1 MKNPFTRP
9 ALRADFGTVL
19 ITGAS
24 RGIGRAIA
32 LEIAPYCERLLI
44 TARSEGPLRQLKKE
58 LGGSKT
64 KVIVHSLLGFA
75 SGQEL
80 GEKVLKAGGADTVI
94 LNAGISEDLPFLEA
108 TAQSLHRE
116 FDVNY
121 FSALGLTQALLPS
134 LLALP
139 RPTLCA
145 VSSLTASVPFPG
157 NANYSASKAALFS
170 WLRSLAAEHA
180 QTSLR
185 VCAILPGFTQTEI
198 VPEGVT
204 LLPAMTASQVA
215 KESIHGLRS
224 GATLVLP
231 GWVNKVGFRMERTAP
246 VTFDWLVGQLA
257 PVLVPGW
264 KTKGDDLAG
273 K

>member
-1 MKNPFTRP
+1 MKNPFRR
-9 ALRADFGTVL
+9 ALLRSDFGRVL
-19 ITGAS
+19 VTGAS
-24 RGIGRAIA
+24 RGIGKALA
-32 LEIAPYCERLLI
+32 LEIAPHCERLII
-44 TARSEGPLRQLKKE
+44 TARSEKELRALKKE
-58 LGGSKT
+58 IGGG
-64 KVIVHSLLGFA
+64 KVKVLVHSLEGFA
-75 SGQEL
+75 SGQAL
-80 GEKVLKAGGADTVI
+80 GEKVLEAGGVDTVI
-94 LNAGISEDLPFLEA
+94 LNAGISEDLRFLEA

-116 FDVNY
+116 FEVNY

-139 RPTLCA
+139 KPTLCA

-170 WLRSLAAEHA
+170 WIRSLAAEHA
-180 QTSLR
+180 QSSLR
-185 VCAILPGFTQTEI
+185 VCTVLPGFTQTDI
-198 VPEGVT
+198 VPDGAT
-204 LLPAMTASQVA
+204 FLPAMTATQVA

-224 GATLVLP
+224 GAALVLP

-264 KTKGDDLAG
+264 KATEETLAD